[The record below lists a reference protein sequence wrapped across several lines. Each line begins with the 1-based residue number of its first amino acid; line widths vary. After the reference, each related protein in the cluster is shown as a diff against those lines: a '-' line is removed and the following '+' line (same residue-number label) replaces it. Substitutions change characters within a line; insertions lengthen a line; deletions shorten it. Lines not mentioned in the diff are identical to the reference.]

1 VATSGIYGLRLL
13 RTPRVQRTVVVVV
26 LAIVLA
32 FRALQLVGFAGQIQ
46 WGYDFS
52 AYWQAARNVLD
63 GLPIYTDAQLAGTY
77 SPQQQYLYLYPPFLA
92 VAVTPLAALFPTDYR
107 LANVVWAAIGAVL
120 ATLVVVGVARR
131 ERIVERRDVIL
142 LVGAAFAFPPVIGE
156 LVMGNVNL
164 ILLGLLG
171 GAWLAIREGDRRG
184 MPELAGIL
192 VGAATIIKVFPAI
205 VILWFLLRRRYRSA
219 AWAVIAMAALA
230 LVTLPFTGITPW
242 REYPQVLL
250 NLGAPVDTT
259 DTIAPTVWLSTV
271 MPPAVARIVVV
282 IACLTAVLWA
292 SRREAE
298 PVSYAVAVVASVLI
312 APALYHHYLAIFVL
326 PLLLALRWAPPWIW
340 VAVVYLL
347 MFGGEQAAFGDS
359 GWLINRVLPTLGA
372 VGLLIVLLVRGTR
385 LGGGAGDETLPD
397 ATNAPEPA

>member
-1 VATSGIYGLRLL
+1 MASSGIYGLRLL
-13 RTPRVQRTVVVVV
+13 RTPRVQRTVIVVV

-32 FRALQLVGFAGQIQ
+32 FRALQIVGFAGQIQ

-52 AYWQAARNVLD
+52 AYWQAARNLLD

-131 ERIVERRDVIL
+131 ERIVDKRDVIL
-142 LVGAAFAFPPVIGE
+142 LVGAAFAFPPLIGE

-171 GAWLAIREGDRRG
+171 GAWLAVREGDRRG
-184 MPELAGIL
+184 MPELAGFL
-192 VGAATIIKVFPAI
+192 VGAATLIKIFPAV

-219 AWAVIAMAALA
+219 AWSLIAIAVLA
-230 LVTLPFTGITPW
+230 LITLPVTGLTPW
-242 REYPQVLL
+242 LEYPTVLL

-259 DTIAPTVWLSTV
+259 DTLAPSVWLASV
-271 MPPAVARIVVV
+271 MPPVVARGVV
-282 IACLTAVLWA
+282 IAACLASAVWA
-292 SRREAE
+292 SRRESE

-340 VAVVYLL
+340 VAVAYLL
-347 MFGGEQAAFGDS
+347 MFGGEQAAFGDAA
-359 GWLINRVLPTLGA
+359 WLINRVLPTLGA
-372 VGLLIVLLVRGTR
+372 VGLLVVLLVRGAR
-385 LGGGAGDETLPD
+385 LRGGAGSDPTT
-397 ATNAPEPA
+397 AITPA